1 MDVVVEKIADLTRKI
16 TITLPE
22 DLVQKELK
30 DAYDKVQKDV
40 KLKGFR
46 RGKVPRSVVL
56 KNFQHK
62 VEAEVAEKL
71 VQDTYFTAIEQEK
84 IDPVVHPEISEPR
97 FKDDGTFS
105 YVAMIDTKP
114 EFELQGY
121 KGLEVEKPVVDVTEE
136 EVNAELESLR
146 VEMAPLAS
154 VGDRAVAKG
163 DVAVVDFQGY
173 HNDKPMKEVKND
185 NFSVDVGSGR
195 ISPEFEEKLV
205 GMRQGEEASHEV
217 EFPAKYPNP
226 VLAGKK
232 VSFKVKVKDVK
243 ERLLPELDDEFA
255 KDVGSEYAS
264 LAELKT
270 AIHDRIAKQKEEK
283 ADGDL
288 TDRIMHKLL
297 DNHTFPVPVRLVRY
311 EVEEMIKATV
321 KSLEQNGMDLES
333 AGINR
338 EELAERNRPTAEKR
352 VRGDFIL
359 KKIAEVEAIKV
370 TDEDMDRG
378 FKRIG
383 DQYNMPVAQVKQYF
397 GGSRDDLLPFVNEL
411 LNEKILTFLRVEAKL
426 VDAPAAPSVV
436 SSEDAEA

>member
-1 MDVVVEKIADLTRKI
+1 MDVVVEKLADLTRKI

-22 DLVQKELK
+22 NDVQKELK
-30 DAYDKVQKDV
+30 DAYDKVQRDV

-46 RGKVPRSVVL
+46 RGKVPRSVIL
-56 KNFQHK
+56 KNFQQK

-71 VQDTYFTAIEQEK
+71 VQDTYFSAIEQEK
-84 IDPVVHPEISEPR
+84 IDPVVHPEISEPC

-114 EFELQGY
+114 EFELQAY
-121 KGLEVEKPVVDVTEE
+121 KGLEVEKPVIVVSDEE
-136 EVNAELESLR
+136 IAAELESLR
-146 VEMAPLAS
+146 VEMAPLRS
-154 VGDRAVAKG
+154 VDDRSIVKG
-163 DVAVVDFQGY
+163 DIAVVDFQGF
-173 HNDKPMKEVKND
+173 HNDKPMKEVKNE

-205 GMRQGEEASHEV
+205 GMKKGEEAKHEV

-226 VLAGKK
+226 ILAGKK
-232 VSFKVKVKDVK
+232 VTFKVKVKDVK

-255 KDVGSEYAS
+255 KDVGSEYKS

-270 AIHDRIAKQKEEK
+270 AIHDRIVKEKEEK

-297 DNHTFPVPVRLVRY
+297 ENHTFPVPIRLVRY
-311 EVEEMIKATV
+311 EVEEMIKSTE
-321 KSLEQNGMDLES
+321 KSLEQNGLDLES

-338 EELAERNRPTAEKR
+338 EELAERNRATAEKR

-359 KKIAEVEAIKV
+359 KKIAEVEGIKV
-370 TDEDMDRG
+370 NEEDMDRG

-383 DQYNMPVAQVKQYF
+383 DQYNMPVAQVKEYF
-397 GGSRDDLLPFVNEL
+397 GGSRDDILPFVNEL
-411 LNEKILTFLRVEAKL
+411 LNEKILAFLRAEAKL
-426 VDAPAAPSVV
+426 VETPDVVTV
-436 SSEDAEA
+436 SSENIEA

>member
-1 MDVVVEKIADLTRKI
+1 MDVVVEKLTDLTRKI

-22 DLVQKELK
+22 NDVQKELK
-30 DAYDKVQKDV
+30 DAYDKVQRDV

-46 RGKVPRSVVL
+46 RGKVPRSVIL
-56 KNFQHK
+56 KNFQQK

-71 VQDTYFTAIEQEK
+71 VQDTYFMAIEQEK

-114 EFELQGY
+114 DFELQGY
-121 KGLEVEKPVVDVTEE
+121 KGLEVEKPVVEVSDEE
-136 EVNAELESLR
+136 IAAELESLR
-146 VEMAPLAS
+146 VEMAPLRS
-154 VGDRAVAKG
+154 VDDRSVMKG
-163 DVAVVDFQGY
+163 DVAVVDFQGF
-173 HNDKPMKEVKND
+173 HNDKPMKEVKNE

-205 GMRQGEEASHEV
+205 GMKKGEEANHEV

-232 VSFKVKVKDVK
+232 VTFKVKVKDVK
-243 ERLLPELDDEFA
+243 ERILPELDDEFA

-297 DNHTFPVPVRLVRY
+297 ENHTFPVPVRLVRY
-311 EVEEMIKATV
+311 EVEEMIKSTV
-321 KSLEQNGMDLES
+321 KSLEQNGLDLES

-338 EELAERNRPTAEKR
+338 EELAERNRATAEKR

-370 TDEDMDRG
+370 NDEDMDRG

-383 DQYNMPVAQVKQYF
+383 DQYNMPVAQVKEYF
-397 GGSRDDLLPFVNEL
+397 GGSRDDILPFVNEL
-411 LNEKILTFLRVEAKL
+411 LNEKILAFLRVEAKL
-426 VDAPAAPSVV
+426 VDAPDVV
-436 SSEDAEA
+436 TVSPENEEA

>member
-1 MDVVVEKIADLTRKI
+1 MDVVVEKLADLTRKI

-22 DLVQKELK
+22 NDVQKELK
-30 DAYDKVQKDV
+30 AAYDKVQRDV

-56 KNFQHK
+56 KNFQQK

-71 VQDTYFTAIEQEK
+71 VQDTYFSAIEQEK

-121 KGLEVEKPVVDVTEE
+121 KGLEVEKPVVVVSDEE
-136 EVNAELESLR
+136 IAAELESLR
-146 VEMAPLAS
+146 VEMAPLRS
-154 VGDRAVAKG
+154 VDDRSIVKG
-163 DVAVVDFQGY
+163 DVAVVDFQGF
-173 HNDKPMKEVKND
+173 HNDKPMKEVKNE

-195 ISPEFEEKLV
+195 ISPEVEEKLV
-205 GMRQGEEASHEV
+205 GMKKGEEARHEV

-232 VSFKVKVKDVK
+232 VTFKVKVKDVK

-255 KDVGSEYAS
+255 KDVGSEYKS

-270 AIHDRIAKQKEEK
+270 TIHDRIVKQKEEK

-297 DNHTFPVPVRLVRY
+297 ENHTFPVPIRLVRY
-311 EVEEMIKATV
+311 EVEEMIKSTE
-321 KSLEQNGMDLES
+321 KSLEQNGLDLES

-338 EELAERNRPTAEKR
+338 EELAERNRATAEKR

-370 TDEDMDRG
+370 NEEDMDRG

-383 DQYNMPVAQVKQYF
+383 DQYNMPVAQVKEYF
-397 GGSRDDLLPFVNEL
+397 GGSRDDILPFVNEL
-411 LNEKILTFLRVEAKL
+411 LNEKILAFLRAEAKL
-426 VDAPAAPSVV
+426 VDAPDVMSV
-436 SSEDAEA
+436 SSENIEA